1 MSHPSP
7 SYLTISGGLVKLALP
22 IWGAEL
28 AQMSI
33 GIIGIIMTGHHSTTD
48 LAAVSIGTSLWVPLL
63 LLIAGSLSGL
73 TSLVAHH
80 FGAGT
85 LAAIR
90 SDVHQMGWASCTFS
104 VSIAIALWFMAEP
117 VLRLL
122 HAPENV
128 VYASVNY
135 IHALCFGLPA
145 LTLYQ
150 LLMAYSN
157 GLNHTLPNLIFSLFA
172 IAINVPIGFVLIYGG
187 EHTASTLGSWVPQW
201 IEHMP
206 AYGAL
211 GAGIASAITFWC
223 GLIGMS
229 IYTAVSKT
237 YHHIGLW
244 RTLEWPKLR
253 RIGYLL
259 GICLPLG
266 VAIFAEVTMFTTVAL
281 LIASF
286 GPQVIAAHEITSQTV
301 TLVFITPLSLSIA
314 LTIQLGTL
322 LGRREAP
329 TARRAVRN
337 GLMFALGIACL
348 NDLFLITFSR
358 QVLSWFSND
367 EHVLAMAQE
376 LLYFGMI
383 FQVSDVLQTTM
394 AGALRGYKDTRIVML
409 FTVVSYWCVGIGSGV
424 IMANGHFGPLLGV
437 YGYWIGMIAGLTTS
451 AIMLGLRLRHTMH
464 QPLPVLAH

>member
-7 SYLTISGGLVKLALP
+7 SYLAISGGLVKLALP

-80 FGAGT
+80 YGAGT
-85 LAAIR
+85 LTAIR
-90 SDVHQMGWASCTFS
+90 SDVQQMGWAALAFS
-104 VSIAIALWFMAEP
+104 ILIAILLWYLAKP
-117 VLRLL
+117 ILQLL
-122 HAPENV
+122 HAPDDV
-128 VYASVNY
+128 VSASVSY

-150 LLMAYSN
+150 LMMAYSN
-157 GLNHTLPNLIFSLFA
+157 GLNHTLPNLFFSVLA
-172 IAINVPIGFVLIYGG
+172 IAIDVPIGFVLIYGG
-187 EHTASTLGSWVPQW
+187 EFTAASVGSWIPQW
-201 IEHMP
+201 VESLP

-223 GLIGMS
+223 GLIGIA
-229 IYTAVSKT
+229 IYTAIGKT
-237 YHHIGLW
+237 YHQVGLW
-244 RTLEWPKLR
+244 RTLEWPRLR

-259 GICLPLG
+259 SVCLPLG

-322 LGRREAP
+322 LGRREAH
-329 TARRAVRN
+329 TAQRAVRN
-337 GLMFALGIACL
+337 GLVFALGIAIL
-348 NDLFLITFSR
+348 NDLFLITYSR
-358 QVLSWFSND
+358 QILGWFSND
-367 EHVLAMAQE
+367 EQVLAMAQE

-383 FQVSDVLQTTM
+383 FQISDVLQTAM

-409 FTVVSYWCVGIGSGV
+409 FTVFAYWCIGMGSGIV
-424 IMANGHFGPLLGV
+424 LANGYFGPPLGV
-437 YGYWIGMIAGLTTS
+437 YGYWIGMIAGLTAS
-451 AIMLGLRLRHTMH
+451 AVMLGWRLHYTMH
-464 QPLPVLAH
+464 RPLPAAE